1 MIKHKK
7 WIRKLYRSQTDIK
20 SRETYLSL
28 DKNERIMPFEKNFIK
43 KIFSKINSK
52 KFNSYPEVFGLYKSL
67 SKLHNINRNQFVITA
82 GADGAIRNCFD
93 LFVSKGDKV
102 IVLNPTFAMVDVYC
116 KIANAK
122 KVSINYDK
130 KLNLDI
136 NYILQ
141 NINKSISLIVLAN
154 PNSPTG
160 TLISMKNIEK
170 ILKKAKLFNLPVLID
185 EAYYGFCNKTA
196 LPFLKKYK
204 NLIISRTFSKAYGLA
219 GLRVGYI
226 IADSKVAK
234 LLFNLKPMYEVNS
247 IAILASMI
255 AIQNPGI
262 RKKYILETKKGSEI
276 FIKYLNKKNISY
288 IKTEANFIYIN
299 LGKKIKYIYNKL
311 LINKILTKKGMS
323 IKGYENYLRITL
335 APPKQIKK
343 VISSLKA

>member
-1 MIKHKK
+1 
-7 WIRKLYRSQTDIK
+7 
-20 SRETYLSL
+20 
-28 DKNERIMPFEKNFIK
+28 
-43 KIFSKINSK
+43 
-52 KFNSYPEVFGLYKSL
+52 
-67 SKLHNINRNQFVITA
+67 
-82 GADGAIRNCFD
+82 
-93 LFVSKGDKV
+93 
-102 IVLNPTFAMVDVYC
+102 MVDVYC

-262 RKKYILETKKGSEI
+262 RKKYILETKKGLEI

-299 LGKKIKYIYNKL
+299 LGKN
-311 LINKILTKKGMS
+311 
-323 IKGYENYLRITL
+323 
-335 APPKQIKK
+335 
-343 VISSLKA
+343 